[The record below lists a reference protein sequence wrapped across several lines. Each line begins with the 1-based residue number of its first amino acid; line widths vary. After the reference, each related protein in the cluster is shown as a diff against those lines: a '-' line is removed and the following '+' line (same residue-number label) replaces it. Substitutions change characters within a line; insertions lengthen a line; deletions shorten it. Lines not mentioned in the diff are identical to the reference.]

1 MQFFLKTT
9 FFLLFLNFKV
19 SYSQTQTNTLDT
31 ALQDSL
37 IHLGFTMYNEP
48 NEALRLSANYTFI
61 KTLVQLLKSP
71 NSFNRSLDSLN
82 MIAIKLSPDR
92 SFRLFSWHLKL
103 DDGSY
108 RYYGAIQLNTP
119 DGSLNLKPLVDK
131 SPTLEKPENTI
142 GDNNQWYGAQYYDII
157 PLDGLPDHYIL
168 LGWRGSTPEVSEK
181 VIEILKLTPQHIS
194 FGMAL
199 FKGGA
204 VDKQI
209 TRVIYRYN
217 AQVSMLLKYE
227 KPNQQIIMDHLAPSD
242 PAYVG
247 EFKYYG
253 PDMSYDVWKIK
264 KDHLQL
270 LEDLPLKNP
279 Q

>member
-1 MQFFLKTT
+1 MRSFLKTA
-9 FFLLFLNFKV
+9 FFLVFLCFKA
-19 SYSQTQTNTLDT
+19 SYSQAQAKPSDT
-31 ALQDSL
+31 VLQDSL
-37 IHLGFTMYNEP
+37 IRLGFTIYNEP

-71 NSFNRSLDSLN
+71 NSFDKPLDSLN
-82 MIAIKLSPDR
+82 MIAVKASPDQ

-131 SPTLEKPENTI
+131 SPALEKPDKAI
-142 GDNNQWYGAQYYDII
+142 SDNNQWYGAQYYDII
-157 PLDGLPDHYIL
+157 PLDGLPNHYIL
-168 LGWRGSTPEVSEK
+168 LGWRGSTPEVTEK
-181 VIEILKLTPQHIS
+181 VIEVLNLTAKHIL
-194 FGMAL
+194 FGKAL
-199 FKGGA
+199 FKGKA
-204 VDKQI
+204 VYEQV

-217 AQVSMLLKYE
+217 AHASMLLKYE

-253 PDMSYDVWKIK
+253 PDMSYDAWEIK
-264 KDHLQL
+264 KDYLQL
-270 LEDLPLKNP
+270 LEDLPLKNSK
-279 Q
+279 